1 MTDKLFKGKAHGV
14 GIMLSGNYEDNANC
28 INVCT
33 LSRYFARVVS
43 VIKVILIGAG
53 ITNLASEKNMRQ
65 AGEVKTLKF
74 ILNF

>member
-1 MTDKLFKGKAHGV
+1 MTDKLFKGKAHEV

-53 ITNLASEKNMRQ
+53 ITQSCEREKYATGRW
-65 AGEVKTLKF
+65 GENTEIYF
-74 ILNF
+74 